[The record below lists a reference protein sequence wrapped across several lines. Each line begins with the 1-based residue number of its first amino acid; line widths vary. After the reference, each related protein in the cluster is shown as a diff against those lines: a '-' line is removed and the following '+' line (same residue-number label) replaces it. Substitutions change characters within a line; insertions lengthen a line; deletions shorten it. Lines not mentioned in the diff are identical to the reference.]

1 VGPIGKRSAVEESN
15 HRHRRLLRARR
26 QRPRSRSAADKR
38 DELAPFH
45 SITSS
50 AMASTPGDLALRIPG
65 T

>member
-1 VGPIGKRSAVEESN
+1 MHPR
-15 HRHRRLLRARR
+15 RDRRLLRARR

-45 SITSS
+45 SIISS